1 MRGKKVSVSFRESQR
16 TRIFDQDTGE
26 PSAFELCEDICGVVG
41 KELFDHS
48 KEEGNGVSIDT
59 FVNALLAHCGKAPL
73 FEGHRELIEGGLAGA
88 D

>member
-1 MRGKKVSVSFRESQR
+1 M
-16 TRIFDQDTGE
+16 
-26 PSAFELCEDICGVVG
+26 VG
-41 KELFDHS
+41 KELFDYS
-48 KEEGNGVSIDT
+48 EEKGNGVSIDT